1 MATAFSEATLR
12 GIEPRYKEKFDVNL
26 QNFTG
31 KTGGNVSM
39 GLFCGEKKHRYRHC
53 SNVATPIHCPPHN
66 KHVCKFNRKETRK
79 K

>member
-31 KTGGNVSM
+31 KTGGNVSA
-39 GLFCGEKKHRYRHC
+39 R
-53 SNVATPIHCPPHN
+53 
-66 KHVCKFNRKETRK
+66 RKEALLLALFACCNTDASAAT
-79 K
+79 